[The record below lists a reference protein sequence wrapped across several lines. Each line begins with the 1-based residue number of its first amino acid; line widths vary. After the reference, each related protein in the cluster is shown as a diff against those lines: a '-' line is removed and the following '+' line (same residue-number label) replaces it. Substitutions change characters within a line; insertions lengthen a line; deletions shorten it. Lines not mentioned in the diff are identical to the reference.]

1 MSSTLV
7 REWAASG
14 VGVCNDRTG
23 RGMLMGVEL
32 LTPEVEADDAGQARR
47 RAYVPTDRF
56 GASRLRRAALLLAHA
71 SHGLAAL
78 ELVFP

>member
-7 REWAASG
+7 REFAVNS
-14 VGVCNDRTG
+14 VGLCNDRMR

-32 LTPEVEADDAGQARR
+32 LTPEVEAHGAGQARR
-47 RAYVPTDRF
+47 VFVRRDRF
-56 GASRLRRAALLLAHA
+56 GASRLRTAVRLFGRA
-71 SHGLAAL
+71 SRGLAAL